1 MISNFHGNS
10 KDIHG
15 GLSSASANCEY
26 TFGSNDD
33 VNYVQPK
40 ARGKR
45 NKKNRWFSGSKRAKE
60 KRSHSVEH
68 SNAEG
73 SSCGQ
78 SSNHS
83 NMTSDSSTVFKM
95 LKDDESAASSMMTS
109 SFEGSALSGISSLI
123 GEKFLRSSKRKKNIP
138 KNIPN
143 SLLGD
148 LGGSQSTDEDND
160 SLTGLVGDDE
170 LYYDANKKSSPLPT
184 NKASTSMKASVT
196 RNATSTISCKES
208 SKESYHNNLK
218 SQQEYQP
225 YQEESP
231 DQSQDLNGIE
241 NTTENMHCKDKKSS
255 SPSNSDVA
263 DTDTILSSCFCC
275 GVSLSEFM
283 KAF

>member
-10 KDIHG
+10 NDMHG

-26 TFGSNDD
+26 TFDNNDD

-40 ARGKR
+40 ANGKE
-45 NKKNRWFSGSKRAKE
+45 NKKTRWFSGSKRAKE
-60 KRSHSVEH
+60 KRSHLAEL
-68 SNAEG
+68 SNADV
-73 SSCGQ
+73 SSFGQ
-78 SSNHS
+78 SSHHS

-109 SFEGSALSGISSLI
+109 SFEGSALSGISSLL
-123 GEKFLRSSKRKKNIP
+123 GEKFLRSSRRKKNIP
-138 KNIPN
+138 KYIPN

-160 SLTGLVGDDE
+160 SLIGLVAEDDE
-170 LYYDANKKSSPLPT
+170 IYDDANEKLSPQPT
-184 NKASTSMKASVT
+184 NRVSPSMKAAVT
-196 RNATSTISCKES
+196 RNDTSTIGYKDSCKES
-208 SKESYHNNLK
+208 HHNNRESL
-218 SQQEYQP
+218 QEYQP

-241 NTTENMHCKDKKSS
+241 NTTESIDCNGKKPS
-255 SPSNSDVA
+255 SPLKSDVA
-263 DTDTILSSCFCC
+263 ETIASSCFCC
-275 GVSLSEFM
+275 GVSFSEFI